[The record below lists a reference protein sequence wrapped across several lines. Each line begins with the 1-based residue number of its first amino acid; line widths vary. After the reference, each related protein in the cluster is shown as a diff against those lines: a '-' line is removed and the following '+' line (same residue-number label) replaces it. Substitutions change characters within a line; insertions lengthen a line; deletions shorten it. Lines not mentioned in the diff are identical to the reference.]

1 MTQTLLSAS
10 LALAGVLL
18 LIVLAGRVARMTRLG
33 RNPDSGRLRIV
44 ESLALDTRR
53 KLVLVSCDGR
63 GLLLLTG
70 AQDQVVGWLADPA
83 S

>member
-1 MTQTLLSAS
+1 MIQTLLSAS
-10 LALAGVLL
+10 LALAGVVL

-33 RNPDSGRLRIV
+33 RNAGSGRLRIV

>member
-10 LALAGVLL
+10 FALAGVLL
-18 LIVLAGRVARMTRLG
+18 LILLAGRVARFTRLG
-33 RNPDSGRLRIV
+33 RRPGSSRLRVV

-53 KLVLVSCDGR
+53 KLVLVACDGR
-63 GLLLLTG
+63 FLLLLTG